1 MPTHTD
7 PCEDTIDLV
16 RGIFARGYQAA
27 CVDMGAV
34 VKTRPAD
41 ITPEQAHQIRSGI
54 ASLGERAEE
63 RYMQLMNTTPARSET
78 ATQPQDAT
86 AGGDLT

>member
-41 ITPEQAHQIRSGI
+41 TAKIEMIR
-54 ASLGERAEE
+54 
-63 RYMQLMNTTPARSET
+63 
-78 ATQPQDAT
+78 
-86 AGGDLT
+86 DLVSRHVDVSRILELL